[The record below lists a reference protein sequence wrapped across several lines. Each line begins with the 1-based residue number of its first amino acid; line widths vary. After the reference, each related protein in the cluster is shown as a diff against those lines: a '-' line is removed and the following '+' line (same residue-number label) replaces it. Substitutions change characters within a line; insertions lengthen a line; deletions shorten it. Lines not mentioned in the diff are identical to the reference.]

1 MRTGNSGQNIS
12 IKFFSRKN
20 KKFSLHNQYLKSTIK
35 WIYLIGIYTC
45 VSKKKR
51 KEKKINR
58 WPLIWWGEVIKN
70 DLNYVN

>member
-45 VSKKKR
+45 VSKKK
-51 KEKKINR
+51 EKKR
-58 WPLIWWGEVIKN
+58 RSTGDLSSGGERSSRMT
-70 DLNYVN
+70 